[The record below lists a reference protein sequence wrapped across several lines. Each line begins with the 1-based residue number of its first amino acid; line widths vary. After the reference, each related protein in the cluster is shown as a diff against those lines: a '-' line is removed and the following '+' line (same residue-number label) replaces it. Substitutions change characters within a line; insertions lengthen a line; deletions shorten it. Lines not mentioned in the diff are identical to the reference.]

1 MMHSFMN
8 KPILYIFLL
17 IFASLF
23 LNAQEKSCTEYVHTG
38 FSTGPNP
45 IISPIFP
52 GCEAFKE
59 NNDSLDYCFRNQI
72 GTRIAEK
79 FDKEFS
85 PIAKL
90 DGTSLNGFQT
100 KIIIDIKQSGKLE
113 MKLKERI
120 HSEFENQFVLKL
132 NEISNET
139 TGIIPAKLKNNY
151 CSSYRYQLPIIFDLT
166 EWNEN

>member
-1 MMHSFMN
+1 MN

-23 LNAQEKSCTEYVHTG
+23 LNAQEKPCIEYVQTGYTAHT
-38 FSTGPNP
+38 P

-52 GCEAFKE
+52 GCESFKE
-59 NNDSLDYCFRNQI
+59 NNDSLNRCF
-72 GTRIAEK
+72 GKKMSGLIAGK
-79 FDKEFS
+79 FGWEVS
-85 PIAKL
+85 PISKNIDSVNL
-90 DGTSLNGFQT
+90 FQT
-100 KIIIDIKQSGKLE
+100 KVIIDIKKSGKLE

-120 HSEFENQFVLKL
+120 YTEFENQLVLKL